1 MNLYFWGP
9 DAEIESLKK
18 CVKHNKYNYFYIR
31 STNKPLCSECK
42 K

>member
-1 MNLYFWGP
+1 MNLYLWGP

-18 CVKHNKYNYFYIR
+18 CFTHNKDNLFYIR